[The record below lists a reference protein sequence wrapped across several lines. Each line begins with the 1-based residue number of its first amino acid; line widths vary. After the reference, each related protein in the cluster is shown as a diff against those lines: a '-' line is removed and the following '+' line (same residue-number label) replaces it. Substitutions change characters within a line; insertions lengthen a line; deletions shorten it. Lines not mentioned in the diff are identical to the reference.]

1 MLCSMELKRSLG
13 LIDSTSIVIGTI
25 IGTGIFLKA
34 ASMSQLLPNTHHL
47 FWAWAVAGFLSLMG
61 ALVYAELGELFPQAG
76 GEFIYLKESYG
87 EGLAFLYGWQRFW
100 ISSPGSIAAYAVGAA
115 TFLSNTL
122 NLNIPH
128 QQTFLAL
135 LFIIIF
141 SLLNCLSVSFGGK
154 LQTLLTTIKLLM
166 IFGLVAGIFTL
177 SQKIIPPPTPT
188 SAMSI
193 DSLPFSWSSFGTA
206 VIAALWAFD
215 GWNNL
220 PMAAG
225 EIKSPTKTIPT
236 ALILGTGLVFIVYI
250 ITNYSFFYSLPL
262 QEIQNSNSS
271 LHPDA
276 LPVATKAAQTFLGE
290 HGILLLSMTF
300 VLSALGAMNGSILTS
315 ARVPYS
321 MAHSQLFPKFFTLL
335 TLKQSPY
342 VSILIQAAWA
352 CLLALSGSF
361 DQLTDYVVFASWI
374 FYALNSLAVI
384 KLRKTLSSKHR
395 HYKVPFYPFLPLLFS
410 LAAFLLLI
418 NTLIQSPKESGIGL
432 LIILL
437 GIPFYYFFHK
447 KK

>member
-1 MLCSMELKRSLG
+1 MN
-13 LIDSTSIVIGTI
+13 IDS
-25 IGTGIFLKA
+25 
-34 ASMSQLLPNTHHL
+34 
-47 FWAWAVAGFLSLMG
+47 
-61 ALVYAELGELFPQAG
+61 
-76 GEFIYLKESYG
+76 
-87 EGLAFLYGWQRFW
+87 
-100 ISSPGSIAAYAVGAA
+100 
-115 TFLSNTL
+115 
-122 NLNIPH
+122 
-128 QQTFLAL
+128 
-135 LFIIIF
+135 
-141 SLLNCLSVSFGGK
+141 
-154 LQTLLTTIKLLM
+154 M
-166 IFGLVAGIFTL
+166 I
-177 SQKIIPPPTPT
+177 
-188 SAMSI
+188 
-193 DSLPFSWSSFGTA
+193 FSWSSFGTA

-262 QEIQNSNSS
+262 QEIQNANSS

-290 HGILLLSMTF
+290 HGILLLSLTF

-321 MAHSQLFPKFFTLL
+321 MAHSQLFPKFFT
-335 TLKQSPY
+335 
-342 VSILIQAAWA
+342 ILIQAAWA

-395 HYKVPFYPFLPLLFS
+395 HYKVPLYPILPLLFS